1 MRSSGSGML
10 TVNLC
15 IVSALLNTF
24 ALAFSVFVIVVYD
37 KVIGSNQHTLLNVA
51 VSAAILILFFDFIAK
66 RLKATLVGQIRSK
79 FEADLNEKVSKQLFL
94 RKYRSSKSHTT

>member
-1 MRSSGSGML
+1 ML

-51 VSAAILILFFDFIAK
+51 VSAAILILFLI
-66 RLKATLVGQIRSK
+66 LSPNV
-79 FEADLNEKVSKQLFL
+79 
-94 RKYRSSKSHTT
+94 